1 MKRLNRKLT
10 RSEKLLLLLLAIGL
24 IAVAVKWKNVKEGFA
39 QGWKAFD
46 IEKWYD
52 KD

>member
-1 MKRLNRKLT
+1 MKRLKRKLT

-24 IAVAVKWKNVKEGFA
+24 IAVAIKWNTVKEGFV

-46 IEKWYD
+46 IEKWYTTE
-52 KD
+52 